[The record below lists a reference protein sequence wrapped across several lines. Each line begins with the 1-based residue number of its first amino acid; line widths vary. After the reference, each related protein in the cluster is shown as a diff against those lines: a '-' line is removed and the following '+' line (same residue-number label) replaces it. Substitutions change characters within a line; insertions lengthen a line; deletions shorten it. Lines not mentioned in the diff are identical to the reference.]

1 MKIIEII
8 MRVTKLFSF
17 GRFRSKGLIGNRTRH
32 TSYPLRL
39 LINIDCI
46 SYCISVSITLVAI
59 TSVFYLVVFLSLSL
73 LIMGRTRRC
82 TGCKTPLSDH
92 PFGKPG
98 KGCPGPEQKDDVSV
112 FEEDNAPPLQHRP
125 VDYASKDSIEA
136 TLASLV
142 GAVKTLTTDLK
153 EVQADNQQLRALL
166 TNQSANKEVPA
177 PSTSAGG
184 AMASGVTL
192 PELRAMQDLS
202 QQADRRVAQLGLGDS
217 SESDSDHDDVEAS
230 AHVRAKENSSSNGGG
245 KSLKSGKESKIT
257 TTVLYPQLW
266 PHSFL
271 SLTNARRDIKYDELT
286 LEEFVAGYGQ
296 ILQSPDIVEIERS
309 ARLHH
314 LVSLMYFAQQ
324 YEWQAV
330 LSFHGAVLLEIE
342 RGLLKWGD
350 SLFHLESRTL
360 YGHPKA
366 PKSSTSGGSSTPST
380 TVLYCR
386 DFQRQQ
392 CSFNQAHYGYLRG
405 ERKWL
410 RHICSD

>member
-1 MKIIEII
+1 
-8 MRVTKLFSF
+8 
-17 GRFRSKGLIGNRTRH
+17 
-32 TSYPLRL
+32 
-39 LINIDCI
+39 
-46 SYCISVSITLVAI
+46 
-59 TSVFYLVVFLSLSL
+59 
-73 LIMGRTRRC
+73 MGRTRRC
-82 TGCKTPLSDH
+82 SGCKTPLSEH
-92 PFGKPG
+92 TFGKPG
-98 KGCPGPEQKDDVSV
+98 KGCTGPEQSADVSV
-112 FEEDNAPPLQHRP
+112 VEEGTAPPSQSSP
-125 VDYASKDSIEA
+125 VEDGPKESIEA

-142 GAVKTLTTDLK
+142 GAVTSLTTGLK

-166 TNQSANKEVPA
+166 TNQSPNNESPVPT
-177 PSTSAGG
+177 TSAGG
-184 AMASGVTL
+184 ATASGVSL

-202 QQADRRVAQLGLGDS
+202 QQADRRVAQLGLVDS

-230 AHVRAKENSSSNGGG
+230 ARVRAKDKSASNGGG

-309 ARLHH
+309 ARLKH

-366 PKSSTSGGSSTPST
+366 PQSSTSGGSSTSST

-410 RHICSD
+410 RHICSDCWVQSRKQEQHRAGSSECTFATARSETKN